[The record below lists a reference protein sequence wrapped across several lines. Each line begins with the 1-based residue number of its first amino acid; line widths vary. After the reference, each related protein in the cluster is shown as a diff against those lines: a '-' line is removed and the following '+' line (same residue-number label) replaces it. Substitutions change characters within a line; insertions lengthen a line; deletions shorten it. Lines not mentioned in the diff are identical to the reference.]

1 MASGGSERRAD
12 PRFAAHF
19 DVRFARAT
27 DAAKAFNAYSINF
40 SSGGLCV
47 RSSSTYELGE
57 SLSLSLTIEGEL
69 FELEG
74 VVAWLRGEAI
84 GVRFV
89 NVHSATRERL
99 ESVARILATKGPALS
114 WVR

>member
-19 DVRFARAT
+19 DVRFSKAT
-27 DAAKAFNAYSINF
+27 DAAKAFNAFSINF

-47 RSSSTYELGE
+47 KSSGSYELGE
-57 SLSLSLTIEGEL
+57 SLSLSLTIEGEI

-74 VVAWLRGEAI
+74 VVAWMRGEAI

-89 NVHSATRERL
+89 NVRTDTRARL